1 MAVKLRLRRM
11 GKKRQ
16 PIYKLVAADVRSP
29 RDGRFIESIGLYNPK
44 TEPSTVE
51 INEERA
57 LYWLSVGAQPTTTVK
72 NLLSAEGI
80 LYKIELMKKG
90 LSDAD
95 LDKAMAEWQ
104 LDRQTKKSNA
114 KSKAEKAKAEAEEA
128 KAKAKADAEKAEAEA
143 KAKEEAEAKAKEE
156 AEAKAKAEAETTV
169 ADETKIETEPA
180 QAEEQKS
187 EEDSKE

>member
-29 RDGRFIESIGLYNPK
+29 RDGRFIESFGLYNPK

-57 LYWLSVGAQPTTTVK
+57 LYWLGVGAQPTTTVK

-80 LYKIELMKKG
+80 FYKKELMKKG
-90 LSDAD
+90 LSKEEVAKELEDWKSQREARISNV
-95 LDKAMAEWQ
+95 KA
-104 LDRQTKKSNA
+104 
-114 KSKAEKAKAEAEEA
+114 KAEKAKAEAE
-128 KAKAKADAEKAEAEA
+128 KAKAKVKADEEKA
-143 KAKEEAEAKAKEE
+143 KAE
-156 AEAKAKAEAETTV
+156 AEAKAKAEAEK
-169 ADETKIETEPA
+169 AEAEASAGEETA
-180 QAEEQKS
+180 AEESKEEGPKAAEEKS

>member
-44 TEPSTVE
+44 TEPTTIE

-57 LYWLSVGAQPTTTVK
+57 LYWLGVGAQPTTTVK

-80 LYKIELMKKG
+80 LYKRELMKKG
-90 LSDAD
+90 LNEDEIA
-95 LDKAMAEWQ
+95 KKIEEWQ
-104 LDRQTKKSNA
+104 AEREASKLSA
-114 KSKAEKAKAEAEEA
+114 KAKAEKAKAEAE
-128 KAKAKADAEKAEAEA
+128 KAKAKVKADEEKAKAEAEA
-143 KAKEEAEAKAKEE
+143 KAKQEAEAKAKQE
-156 AEAKAKAEAETTV
+156 AEAAAAEESK
-169 ADETKIETEPA
+169 DETEPA
-180 QAEEQKS
+180 KAEEEKS

>member
-29 RDGRFIESIGLYNPK
+29 RDGRFIESFGLYNPK

-57 LYWLSVGAQPTTTVK
+57 LYWLGVGAQPTTTVK

-80 LYKIELMKKG
+80 LYKRELMKKG
-90 LSDAD
+90 LSEEEVAKELEDWKNQREARISSA
-95 LDKAMAEWQ
+95 KAK
-104 LDRQTKKSNA
+104 T
-114 KSKAEKAKAEAEEA
+114 EKAKAEAE
-128 KAKAKADAEKAEAEA
+128 KAKANAKAE
-143 KAKEEAEAKAKEE
+143 EEKV
-156 AEAKAKAEAETTV
+156 KAEAETNAKAEQEQTE
-169 ADETKIETEPA
+169 ANASEEKAAEETEEPKA
-180 QAEEQKS
+180 AEEKS